1 MLHISI
7 ESIDFPEYWIHIL
20 VYTKTTFR
28 TLDNFLRDIWCECCG
43 HLSGFWIDKPFGTA
57 RIGKRSKIGE
67 ILMPK
72 MKFFYVYDFGTSTIL
87 LLKVHDMY
95 QVSTKNRIILLAR
108 NYPPEIK
115 CKCGNPAK
123 YVCSICYI
131 EDPENAFLCEKCK
144 KEHQCEEEALLPV
157 VNSPR
162 MGLCGYEGSR
172 LVNVFELYKY

>member
-108 NYPPEIK
+108 NYPQKSNANAETRPNTFAQYVISK
-115 CKCGNPAK
+115 IQKTHSYAK
-123 YVCSICYI
+123 
-131 EDPENAFLCEKCK
+131 NARKNINAK
-144 KEHQCEEEALLPV
+144 KHSYQLLIHQEWDYAATKDQDL
-157 VNSPR
+157 
-162 MGLCGYEGSR
+162 
-172 LVNVFELYKY
+172 